1 MLDINVSLNMLIL
14 RELKD
19 FILPS
24 YIPFFWG
31 FPGGSVIKNLPA
43 SAGNMNSV
51 PGLGRSPGG
60 GNDNSLQYSFLENPH
75 GHRSL
80 TGYSPGGCKALDM
93 TEQLMNTLSLNFF
106 CFP

>member
-60 GNDNSLQYSFLENPH
+60 GNDNSLQYSSWDNPMDRGVWQAPVH
-75 GHRSL
+75 
-80 TGYSPGGCKALDM
+80 M
-93 TEQLMNTLSLNFF
+93 VTESQTRLSD
-106 CFP
+106 

>member
-43 SAGNMNSV
+43 STGDAKDTNLISGS
-51 PGLGRSPGG
+51 GRSAGR
-60 GNDNSLQYSFLENPH
+60 GNSNPLQYS
-75 GHRSL
+75 
-80 TGYSPGGCKALDM
+80 
-93 TEQLMNTLSLNFF
+93 
-106 CFP
+106 

>member
-60 GNDNSLQYSFLENPH
+60 GNDNSLQYSSWDNPMDRGVWQAPVH
-75 GHRSL
+75 VV
-80 TGYSPGGCKALDM
+80 
-93 TEQLMNTLSLNFF
+93 TESQTRLSD
-106 CFP
+106 